1 MDQNNLDEFHQRI
14 ADAAEAIRNEMDRL
28 PNDQTALREQLN
40 HLLVSVD
47 QLRLAGE
54 ATEKSL
60 TPDETKLGASDDELI
75 RAENALRESEYQTL
89 FNSMDQGYI
98 LVEMIFDEND
108 VPIDILYVDA
118 NPAAIRMTGTE
129 LVGKTT
135 RQLDPNYEQHWYEF
149 FGGIAKTGIGQRLE
163 LSAEPLGVWYN
174 VYAFKVGGA
183 DSRRVAAVYQDVT
196 EHKRSE
202 IAAQKAAVRDAFRV
216 ELSDALRTLSDPK
229 IIQSEATRVL
239 GQHLKA
245 TRVHYGEI
253 TDDGSFFV
261 VQNNY
266 TDGVENLIGRYPI
279 GVVSS
284 RLLEAAQTGE
294 PLTVSDV
301 HQDPRFSEKERAAYL
316 HSDIGSQ
323 ILVPLVKSG
332 KLVAALSV
340 HQKVPRLWTTEE
352 MELIQETAE
361 RTWAAIAHARQTTQ
375 TQELAVLK
383 DRQQLARELHDSVT
397 QTLFSASVLS
407 EVILRK
413 WEQNQEGT
421 PKLLSDL
428 NSQIKGAMAEMRTLL
443 LELRPGNVERA
454 RFIELLRQLVA
465 AVQSRQTMQIDL
477 EFEGD
482 PILRPDVQLTVYRI
496 VQESLNNII
505 KHSQAAQAWI
515 VGRGGADVIEFRIR
529 DNGVGFPVDEP
540 SKGLGTQIMRER
552 AKEIDA
558 RFEIRSTL
566 GSGTEVY
573 LLWPRTETPQ
583 FDSP

>member
-1 MDQNNLDEFHQRI
+1 
-14 ADAAEAIRNEMDRL
+14 
-28 PNDQTALREQLN
+28 
-40 HLLVSVD
+40 
-47 QLRLAGE
+47 
-54 ATEKSL
+54 
-60 TPDETKLGASDDELI
+60 
-75 RAENALRESEYQTL
+75 
-89 FNSMDQGYI
+89 
-98 LVEMIFDEND
+98 
-108 VPIDILYVDA
+108 
-118 NPAAIRMTGTE
+118 MTGTE

-202 IAAQKAAVRDAFRV
+202 IATQKAAVRDAFRV

-284 RLLEAAQTGE
+284 VLLEAAQTGE

-323 ILVPLVKSG
+323 ILVPLVKAG
-332 KLVAALSV
+332 RLVAALSV

-443 LELRPGNVERA
+443 LELRPGNVERV
-454 RFIELLRQLVA
+454 RFIELLQQLVA

-552 AKEIDA
+552 AKDIDA

-566 GSGTEVY
+566 GRGTEVY